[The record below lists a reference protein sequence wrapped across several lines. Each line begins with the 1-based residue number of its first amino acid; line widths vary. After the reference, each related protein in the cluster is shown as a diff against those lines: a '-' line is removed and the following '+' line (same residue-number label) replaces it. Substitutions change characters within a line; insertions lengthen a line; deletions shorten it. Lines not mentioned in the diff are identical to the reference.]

1 MYYNNGEA
9 SRLRRRLGS
18 ESDKSDGSYV
28 VSAPGSGFTVTQENA
43 TPHLSPNP
51 RSQSNSAFNNSN
63 GNFSKMMSASS
74 RDRTLEFRNTVQ
86 SLRGRQMNGGVAGRR
101 DAARHNSDFINIAK
115 SISGDITNTYTKL
128 EKLTLLC
135 KRKTI
140 FDDKPVEIQELT
152 YIIKHDIA
160 NLNKQIGQLQN
171 IAKAQRTAQGQH
183 QQSHSSGVV
192 VQLQSKLAS
201 MSNNFKQ
208 VLEVRTENLKSQKSR
223 AEQFSVGGVTTSLP
237 QSVTQGYHSGSVLAM
252 EDDMS
257 AGGGGDAV
265 IDMGGAMGGQMMV
278 TQDNDSYY
286 ASRADAMHTIE
297 STIVELGGIFTQLAH
312 MVKEQQEMVE
322 RIDSNVEDTALNVE
336 LGHNEILKYFQS
348 VTSNRWLMV
357 KIFGVL
363 IFFFLIFVIFMA

>member
-1 MYYNNGEA
+1 
-9 SRLRRRLGS
+9 
-18 ESDKSDGSYV
+18 
-28 VSAPGSGFTVTQENA
+28 
-43 TPHLSPNP
+43 
-51 RSQSNSAFNNSN
+51 
-63 GNFSKMMSASS
+63 MSSS

-86 SLRGRQMNGGVAGRR
+86 SLRGRTMNGAVSRVAGGLTH
-101 DAARHNSDFINIAK
+101 ANNSEFISIAK
-115 SISGDITNTYTKL
+115 AISGDITNTYTKL

-192 VQLQSKLAS
+192 VQLQAKLAS

-237 QSVTQGYHSGSVLAM
+237 QSVTQGYHAGSVLAM
-252 EDDMS
+252 EDDM
-257 AGGGGDAV
+257 AGGTGDAI
-265 IDMGGAMGGQMMV
+265 IDMGGAMGGQMAV

-312 MVKEQQEMVE
+312 MVKEQEEMVQ

-336 LGHNEILKYFQS
+336 MGHNEILKYFQS

>member
-1 MYYNNGEA
+1 MYNTD
-9 SRLRRRLGS
+9 STRLRRRAGS
-18 ESDKSDGSYV
+18 ESETNEERSYV
-28 VSAPGSGFTVTQENA
+28 VTGRGSSFQVTQENL
-43 TPHLSPNP
+43 TPQSSPNP
-51 RSQSNSAFNNSN
+51 RAAKYSN
-63 GNFSKMMSASS
+63 GNLSSSSAMMNSS
-74 RDRTLEFRNTVQ
+74 RDRTAEFRTTLQ
-86 SLRGRQMNGGVAGRR
+86 TLRGRQVNGAVRSSR
-101 DAARHNSDFINIAK
+101 SVQQKSDFINIAK
-115 SISGDITNTYTKL
+115 SISQDITNTYTKL

-152 YIIKHDIA
+152 YIIKHDIGE
-160 NLNKQIGQLQN
+160 LNKQISQLQN
-171 IAKAQRTAQGQH
+171 IAKAQRAAQGQH

-192 VQLQSKLAS
+192 VQLQAKLAS

-223 AEQFSVGGVTTSLP
+223 AEQFSVGGVSTSLP
-237 QSVTQGYHSGSVLAM
+237 QAVTQGYHAGSVLAM
-252 EDDMS
+252 EDDVKS
-257 AGGGGDAV
+257 GGDAV
-265 IDMGGAMGGQMMV
+265 IDMGAMGGQMMV
-278 TQDNDSYY
+278 SQDNDSYY

-312 MVKEQQEMVE
+312 MVKEQEEMVQ
-322 RIDSNVEDTALNVE
+322 RIDSNVEDTALNVDM
-336 LGHNEILKYFQS
+336 GHNEILKYFQS

>member
-1 MYYNNGEA
+1 MYYGEA
-9 SRLRRRLGS
+9 TQLRRRLGS
-18 ESDKSDGSYV
+18 ESDKNPSEDHSYV
-28 VSAPGSGFTVTQENA
+28 VTGTGSGFHVTQENI
-43 TPHLSPNP
+43 TPHASPNP
-51 RSQSNSAFNNSN
+51 RAN
-63 GNFSKMMSASS
+63 GKGGFSSLNGPTSTMMSTSS

-86 SLRGRQMNGGVAGRR
+86 SLRGRQMNGAVNRSQT
-101 DAARHNSDFINIAK
+101 RHNSEFINIAK

-192 VQLQSKLAS
+192 VQLQAKLAS
-201 MSNNFKQ
+201 MSSNFKQ

-237 QSVTQGYHSGSVLAM
+237 QSVSQGYHAGSVLAM
-252 EDDMS
+252 DDDMS
-257 AGGGGDAV
+257 GASSGGGDAV
-265 IDMGGAMGGQMMV
+265 IDMGGAMVRV
-278 TQDNDSYY
+278 TGQDNDSYY

-322 RIDSNVEDTALNVE
+322 RIDSNVEDTALNVDM
-336 LGHNEILKYFQS
+336 GHQEILKYFQS